1 MVVQFALARIDWRR
15 SPVLVLTA
23 LGPSVVYVRDDTC
36 AGYCSGSYQETTRPM
51 GFAGTSHCSRKIRC
65 EYGERS
71 CDHQVVMTA
80 RRLQSELASRARLE
94 YELS

>member
-36 AGYCSGSYQETTRPM
+36 AWVTALGAIKKRQDRWALQAPHIVP
-51 GFAGTSHCSRKIRC
+51 A
-65 EYGERS
+65 RS
-71 CDHQVVMTA
+71 AASTANAVAITA

>member
-71 CDHQVVMTA
+71 CDHRETPPIGAGLA
-80 RRLQSELASRARLE
+80 RAA
-94 YELS
+94 